1 MRVVEPVQVTHR
13 RPLWVVLGSIAA
25 MLAVALVL
33 YTTYGVYTIV
43 RTTVAEMSNLPSIE
57 ILKEQAGI
65 SSFFPAPSQPA
76 GESAAPIAGAGIG
89 TPPPTEEPLL
99 QKRINILLLGID
111 QRPGETGPFRTDT
124 MIVVTIDPQT
134 RSVGMLSIPRD
145 LWVPIPGYGENR
157 INTAHFL
164 GDLHKYP
171 GGGPALAKKTVSYN
185 FGFPVHYYVRV
196 NFDGF
201 RRLIDMIGGVDIY
214 VPHEIQDDQYPD
226 ENYGY
231 DPLYIPAG
239 CVHMDGSLALKYAR
253 TRKADSDFERARRQQ
268 QIILT
273 VRDKV
278 LSLNLLPSLLP
289 KIPELLRTL
298 SDSVQT
304 DIPMDE
310 LIQLARMVRDMDTA
324 TIKTA
329 VIDETMTVP
338 QITPTGAY
346 VLLPVREKIR
356 PVVDDMF
363 LTLPTVAPPPPQQ
376 TQTGQEEPSLPQP
389 TPTPLPRCPG

>member
-1 MRVVEPVQVTHR
+1 MRIEESYQGTHG
-13 RPLWVVLGSIAA
+13 RPLWLVLGSITAL
-25 MLAVALVL
+25 LAIALVI

-43 RTTVAEMSNLPSIE
+43 RTTVAEMTNLPSIE
-57 ILKEQAGI
+57 ILKEQAGL
-65 SSFFPAPSQPA
+65 SSFLPAPAPTQAAGGETAPIPQA
-76 GESAAPIAGAGIG
+76 GEG
-89 TPPPTEEPLL
+89 TPPPTAEPLL

-111 QRPGETGPFRTDT
+111 QRPGETGPFRTDS
-124 MIVVTIDPQT
+124 MIVVTIDPE
-134 RSVGMLSIPRD
+134 SGAVGMLSIPRD

-196 NFDGF
+196 NFEGF
-201 RRLIDMIGGVDIY
+201 RRLIDTIGGVDID
-214 VPHEIQDDQYPD
+214 VPHEIRDDQYPD

-239 CVHMDGSLALKYAR
+239 RIHMDGDLALKYAR
-253 TRKADSDFERARRQQ
+253 TRKADNDFERARRQQ
-268 QIILT
+268 QIILA

-278 LSLNLLPSLLP
+278 LSLNLLPSLIP

-298 SDSVQT
+298 SDSIQT
-304 DIPMDE
+304 DIPVEE
-310 LIQLARMVRDMDTA
+310 LIMLARLARDLNTEN
-324 TIKTA
+324 IKTA

-338 QITPTGAY
+338 QTTPTGAY
-346 VLLPVREKIR
+346 VLLPIREKIR
-356 PVVDDMF
+356 PVVDDLF
-363 LTLPTVAPPPPQQ
+363 LSPLPTVAPK
-376 TQTGQEEPSLPQP
+376 
-389 TPTPLPRCPG
+389 R

>member
-1 MRVVEPVQVTHR
+1 MRIEESYQGTHG
-13 RPLWVVLGSIAA
+13 RPLWLVLGSIAA
-25 MLAVALVL
+25 LLAVALVI
-33 YTTYGVYTIV
+33 YTAYGVYTIV
-43 RTTVAEMSNLPSIE
+43 RTTVAEMTNLPSIE
-57 ILKEQAGI
+57 ILKEQAGL
-65 SSFFPAPSQPA
+65 SSFLPAPTQAAGGEIAPTVQA
-76 GESAAPIAGAGIG
+76 GEG
-89 TPPPTEEPLL
+89 TPPPTTEPLL

-111 QRPGETGPFRTDT
+111 QRPGETGPFRTDS
-124 MIVVTIDPQT
+124 MIVVTIDPE
-134 RSVGMLSIPRD
+134 SGALGMLSIPRD

-196 NFDGF
+196 NFEGF
-201 RRLIDMIGGVDIY
+201 RRLIDMIGGIDID
-214 VPHEIQDDQYPD
+214 VPHEIRDDQYPD

-239 CVHMDGSLALKYAR
+239 RIHMDGDLALKYAR
-253 TRKADSDFERARRQQ
+253 TRKADNDFERARRQQ
-268 QIILT
+268 QIILA

-278 LSLNLLPSLLP
+278 LSLNLLPSLIP

-298 SDSVQT
+298 SDSIQT

-310 LIQLARMVRDMDTA
+310 LIMLARLARDLNTEN
-324 TIKTA
+324 IKTA

-338 QITPTGAY
+338 QTTPTGAY
-346 VLLPVREKIR
+346 VLLPIREKIR
-356 PVVDDMF
+356 PVVEDLF
-363 LTLPTVAPPPPQQ
+363 LSPLPTVAPK
-376 TQTGQEEPSLPQP
+376 
-389 TPTPLPRCPG
+389 R